1 MRQKRIVNNTA
12 MRKQAKDLEPYTC
25 RRENDF
31 HLSQIQSETQGIN
44 SFGGKQTRF
53 KAYGW
58 RETW

>member
-1 MRQKRIVNNTA
+1 

-25 RRENDF
+25 RRGNDF

-44 SFGGKQTRF
+44 SFGGKQRRY